1 MTLCDVCGQKP
12 CAWTDDDC
20 LNVPQHDHR
29 RATIGFLCQPCL
41 DRINDRL
48 ETILILYATL
58 PFVTPNGSV
67 PDDIAPHRH
76 VKGDAAPAP
85 MRLLVSALLDHRNCT
100 TGHYFIEGQRADGT
114 RIKMLNDVPDV
125 AGVLDGWAR
134 CLAETLSLAGARLD
148 GTLLRSVQFLKAFDT
163 QAAAAPWVDDYQA
176 EVDWVWHA
184 VRQAHGM
191 IAPPARPVGR
201 CPSQDGRGAICG
213 GDLWPDKAGTM
224 SVACGRCQRVFGPT
238 YLRHLGGLI
247 GDTA

>member
-1 MTLCDVCGQKP
+1 MAASPCPHCGQP
-12 CAWTDDDC
+12 VGHVWVEGQC

-48 ETILILYATL
+48 EAILILYATL
-58 PFVTPNGSV
+58 PFVTAIGSV

-76 VKGDAAPAP
+76 VKGDSAPAP
-85 MRLLVSALLDHRNCT
+85 VRLSVVALLDPRNHA
-100 TGHYFIEGQRADGT
+100 TGHYT
-114 RIKMLNDVPDV
+114 TDVPDV
-125 AGVLDGWAR
+125 AGVLNDWAEA
-134 CLAETLSLAGARLD
+134 LAEYRGLAGASLN
-148 GTLLRSVQFLKAFDT
+148 GTLNTSIRLLRAHSTA
-163 QAAAAPWVDDYQA
+163 AAAAPWVDDYQA
-176 EVDWVWHA
+176 EIDWCW
-184 VRQAHGM
+184 RSLRDAHGLT
-191 IAPPARPVGR
+191 PPQTRPVGH